1 MELVC
6 SGVCDVSMLGSG
18 CLHPPSECS
27 KTLFKTLLQL
37 KTEAW
42 HYQFILSS
50 KVVSLKWLNH
60 LSFGSMTLPRR
71 LMGQIIENAGHKRSL
86 EAEHRCQT
94 EVSLLRILNV
104 LSLMCD
110 VRPDT
115 VSAFVWLFASAAES
129 CGHLLGEYLV
139 VPDWKQLTHTDG
151 LNETF
156 KADPGSP
163 YWPSVVLP
171 ANVFKSFQ
179 ARCSVE

>member
-71 LMGQIIENAGHKRSL
+71 LMGQIIENAGHKRRL
-86 EAEHRCQT
+86 ETEHRCQT
-94 EVSLLRILNV
+94 EVSLLRNIKCLKSNV
-104 LSLMCD
+104 WCSSRHCVCICLTLCICCRVMWS
-110 VRPDT
+110 
-115 VSAFVWLFASAAES
+115 SARRIS
-129 CGHLLGEYLV
+129 
-139 VPDWKQLTHTDG
+139 
-151 LNETF
+151 
-156 KADPGSP
+156 GSP
-163 YWPSVVLP
+163 RLETTNTHGWIKWNL
-171 ANVFKSFQ
+171 
-179 ARCSVE
+179 